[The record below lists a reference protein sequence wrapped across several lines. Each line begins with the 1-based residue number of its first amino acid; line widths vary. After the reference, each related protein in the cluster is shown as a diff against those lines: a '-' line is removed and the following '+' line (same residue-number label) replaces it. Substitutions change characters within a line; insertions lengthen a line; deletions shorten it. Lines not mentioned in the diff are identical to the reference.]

1 MSFMKKSTAAL
12 VLTGVSV
19 AVSTAFA
26 AGFQLTEQS
35 SLGAGRAYAG
45 AGIVGDDLSAVHYN
59 PAGMTLLEGTRFQAG
74 GVWIGINA
82 DYDGNDGTSENG
94 RLKCQMIPA
103 GYVTHQVNDKVWL
116 GFAMTVPYGMGT
128 EYDRNWEGN
137 QRGTSAK
144 IYTFDMNPNIA
155 YKVSDF
161 ISIGGGIS
169 VQYAKAKLGMGMGEI
184 PNMGGIGHAKL
195 EADSWDWGYNLGIMI
210 SPTDKLRFGLAYR
223 SAIKHDADGHTDL
236 SNSQLLNSLV
246 GLDSVTVG
254 SEASLKT
261 PDTIMLTGTWEA
273 TEKLRLSGL
282 IRWANWSNFDKLKI
296 NNGVS
301 NGMLSLINNAASSA
315 IQEMLINKQIDLSQA
330 MALQGYLAGAQGQL
344 KQTVIENDWQDT
356 WLFSIG
362 ADYKINSDFTV
373 RGGIAYETSPIDDE
387 STRMAVIPDTDR
399 VWLSLG
405 ASWYA
410 TKDLQFDV
418 GATYLMGIGDK
429 DLYDRVGGKK
439 IGEYDT
445 LDAYLVGVQMQY
457 RF

>member
-1 MSFMKKSTAAL
+1 MSFMNKSAAAL

-74 GVWIGINA
+74 GVWIGLSA
-82 DYDGNDGTSENG
+82 DYDGDSGASENG
-94 RLKCQMIPA
+94 RLKGQMIPA

-128 EYDRNWEGN
+128 EYDRNWEGKE
-137 QRGTSAK
+137 RGTSAK

-169 VQYAKAKLGMGMGEI
+169 VQYAKAKLGMDMGSLSTR
-184 PNMGGIGHAKL
+184 MGDLGIGHAKL
-195 EADSWDWGYNLGIMI
+195 EADSWDWGFNLGVMI

-223 SAIKHDADGHTDL
+223 SAIKHDADGHTNL
-236 SNSQLLNSLV
+236 TNSQLLR
-246 GLDSVTVG
+246 SVTQLATSDLLSMDSTTVN
-254 SEASLKT
+254 SSASLKT
-261 PDTIMLTGTWEA
+261 PDTVMLTGTWEA
-273 TEKLRLSGL
+273 TDQLRLSGL
-282 IRWANWSNFDKLKI
+282 IRWANWSNFDTLKI
-296 NNGVS
+296 HNSSSIDMG
-301 NGMLSLINNAASSA
+301 SLLQNSDLLALITDPNA
-315 IQEMLINKQIDLSQA
+315 MTKL
-330 MALQGYLAGAQGQL
+330 GQL
-344 KQTVIENDWQDT
+344 SETQIENDWQDT
-356 WLFSIG
+356 WLFSVG

-373 RGGIAYETSPIDDE
+373 RGGIAYETSPIDDQ

-399 VWLSLG
+399 LWLSLG

>member
-94 RLKCQMIPA
+94 RLKGQMIPA

-169 VQYAKAKLGMGMGEI
+169 VQYAKAKLGMGMGSLETLA
-184 PNMGGIGHAKL
+184 GDLGIGHAKL
-195 EADSWDWGYNLGIMI
+195 EADSWDWGFNLGVMI
-210 SPTDKLRFGLAYR
+210 SPTDRLRFGLAYR
-223 SAIKHDADGHTDL
+223 SAIEHDADGHTNL
-236 SNSQLLNSLV
+236 SNSELLQSITTVAGMPMNSL
-246 GLDSVTVG
+246 TVN
-254 SEASLKT
+254 SSASLKT
-261 PDTIMLTGTWEA
+261 PDTVMLTGTWEA
-273 TEKLRLSGL
+273 TDQLCLSGL
-282 IRWANWSNFDKLKI
+282 IRWANWSNFDTLKI
-296 NNGVS
+296 HNSSPVDIGS
-301 NGMLSLINNAASSA
+301 LAGMLPDGFIRDPDA
-315 IQEMLINKQIDLSQA
+315 LSK
-330 MALQGYLAGAQGQL
+330 LGQL
-344 KQTVIENDWQDT
+344 SETQIENDWQDT

-373 RGGIAYETSPIDDE
+373 RGGIAYETSPIDDQ

-399 VWLSLG
+399 LWLSLG

>member
-45 AGIVGDDLSAVHYN
+45 AGIVGDDLSAVYYN

-82 DYDGNDGTSENG
+82 DYDGDGTSENG
-94 RLKCQMIPA
+94 RLKGQMIPA

-373 RGGIAYETSPIDDE
+373 RGGIAYETSPIDDQ

-399 VWLSLG
+399 LWLSLG

>member
-1 MSFMKKSTAAL
+1 MSFMNKSAAAL

-82 DYDGNDGTSENG
+82 DYNGDSGASENG
-94 RLKCQMIPA
+94 RLKGQMIPA

-128 EYDRNWEGN
+128 EYDRNWEGKE
-137 QRGTSAK
+137 RGTSAK

-169 VQYAKAKLGMGMGEI
+169 VQYAKAKLGMDMGGLNAVTREI
-184 PNMGGIGHAKL
+184 GIGHAKL
-195 EADSWDWGYNLGIMI
+195 EADSWDWGFNLGVMI

-223 SAIKHDADGHTDL
+223 SAIEHDADGHTNLTNSELL
-236 SNSQLLNSLV
+236 SAATATL
-246 GLDSVTVG
+246 GGMDAITVG
-254 SEASLKT
+254 SSASLKT
-261 PDTIMLTGTWEA
+261 PDTVMLTGTWEA
-273 TEKLRLSGL
+273 TDQLRLSGL
-282 IRWANWSNFDKLKI
+282 IRWANWSNFDTLKI
-296 NNGVS
+296 HNNVGIDVAGILNS
-301 NGMLSLINNAASSA
+301 SANFKPLLSLPGNAEKLA
-315 IQEMLINKQIDLSQA
+315 QLSETQ
-330 MALQGYLAGAQGQL
+330 
-344 KQTVIENDWQDT
+344 IENDWQDT
-356 WLFSIG
+356 WLFSVG

-373 RGGIAYETSPIDDE
+373 RGGIAYETSPIDDQ

-399 VWLSLG
+399 LWLSLG